1 MIYNESDTLGRD
13 YEAMYFEQFFETLLV
28 ERAASHNT
36 IIGYQRDL
44 YDFVEF
50 VKSLKTNLLE
60 INASEIDQFIVYLS
74 KNGISARSI
83 NRKISV
89 LKTYYN
95 FLISEGYISSSP
107 ALNLDLPKF
116 INKLPQILSADQ
128 IKNLLSCT
136 SKTKTQ
142 EGIRLKAMIH
152 LIYAS
157 GMRVSELVSLKLADI
172 ICGAGNLTVRSNF
185 TIKGKGGK
193 ERLILISEKARL
205 VLQEYINIRERFIE
219 RGNQNNKFLFP
230 SDSRQGYLT
239 RQYFAKQLK
248 QAAIEAG
255 LDPDLVSPHIL
266 RHSFAS
272 HLLSGGAD
280 LRVIQELLGHANIAT
295 TQIYTHVGTNEL
307 RDVIDKFHPLSK
319 GK

>member
-1 MIYNESDTLGRD
+1 MEVT
-13 YEAMYFEQFFETLLV
+13 YFAQFFETISV
-28 ERAASHNT
+28 ERATAHNT
-36 IIGYQRDL
+36 IASYKRDL
-44 YDFVEF
+44 QDFCEF
-50 VKSLKTNLLE
+50 AKSAKLNLL
-60 INASEIDQFIVYLS
+60 AATAHDIDQFIIYLS

-95 FLISEGYISSSP
+95 FLITEGHLYASP
-107 ALNLDLPKF
+107 VLNVDLPKF
-116 INKLPQILSADQ
+116 SNKLPEILSINQ
-128 IKNLLSCT
+128 IAKLLACT
-136 SKTKTQ
+136 SKNKTP
-142 EGIRLKAMIH
+142 EGIRLEAMIH

-157 GMRVSELVSLKLADI
+157 GMRVSELVSLKLTDMT
-172 ICGAGNLTVRSNF
+172 CGAGHLTVRDNF

-205 VLQEYINIRERFIE
+205 VLQEYVNVRGRFIAP
-219 RGNQNNKFLFP
+219 RNQNNKFLFP
-230 SDSRQGYLT
+230 SDSKQGYLT

-248 QAAIEAG
+248 QIAIEAG
-255 LDPDLVSPHIL
+255 LDSDLVSPHIL

-307 RDVIDKFHPLSK
+307 RDVIDHFHPLSAK
-319 GK
+319 VSEQSNPS

>member
-1 MIYNESDTLGRD
+1 M
-13 YEAMYFEQFFETLLV
+13 EALYFEQFFETISV
-28 ERAASHNT
+28 ERAAAQNT
-36 IIGYQRDL
+36 ILGYKRDL
-44 YDFVEF
+44 YDFLQF
-50 VKSLKTNLLE
+50 LQNLKVTLLE
-60 INASEIDQFIVYLS
+60 VTASEIDHFIMQLS

-95 FLISEGYISSSP
+95 FLISEGHLSFSP
-107 ALNLDLPKF
+107 VLNVDLPKF
-116 INKLPQILSADQ
+116 TNKLPSILSINQ
-128 IKNLLSCT
+128 IANLLSCT
-136 SKTKTQ
+136 SENKTE
-142 EGIRLKAMIH
+142 EGIRLEAMIH

-172 ICGAGNLTVRSNF
+172 TYGAGNLTVHDNF

-205 VLQEYINIRERFIE
+205 VLQEYLNLRQRFIVQ
-219 RGNQNNKFLFP
+219 GNQNNKFLFP

-319 GK
+319 CS